1 MRLLHEHSHCYL
13 DERKRVVIEL
23 VRVFADSF
31 GNRELDIYTQRL
43 FPIPL
48 ESCGI
53 ASGAIGELE
62 TMTQPS
68 GESRNP

>member
-13 DERKRVVIEL
+13 DERKRVVIEV
-23 VRVFADSF
+23 VRVFSDSF

-48 ESCGI
+48 GTSG
-53 ASGAIGELE
+53 SVVGAIGELG
-62 TMTQPS
+62 TMTTPS
-68 GESRNP
+68 GDSRNP